1 MKTQVIPIEAHDD
14 IVSLRDKLSWV
25 KARRVVLVASRHST
39 AIDTRLAWRLLRRRA
54 EAMGA
59 DLAVVTHSM
68 LIRRLAQEAGIPVFT
83 TVLEAQRKDWP
94 ARPSSRFRRRFPLP
108 NLDDLRAAA
117 RRTEAQWRTSLGV
130 RLAFFSLAVLAL
142 LVLLLFLLPSAEIQL
157 SPEVITQSLTL
168 RVRAVP
174 ESTQTE
180 YLPLKQ
186 ASVIVE
192 GEKFWPA
199 SGQVSLPV
207 AAARGQVRFRNL
219 TDAVI
224 GIPAGT
230 IVQTDAVPPVRFFTL
245 SDAVVAAG
253 VDAWVDV
260 PIQAEQAGASGNV
273 PADSL
278 VVIPGPLGASVS
290 VTNPQATQGGRDR
303 LAVAPS
309 PQDRQRVRMALLRE
323 LHQQALQLLQQQV
336 GADSILLPEMFR
348 PIETLEETF
357 LPPEGQAGEVL
368 FLRLRVEFQGYFLAG
383 DDVHRWAEMALDS
396 SLPAGFVPLRESL
409 SVQLTGTP
417 EMDEAGVVTCALL
430 LRRNLKRQQDA
441 LRLGR
446 LVRGRRPAEASL
458 LLARQVA
465 LTSPPRMRLRP
476 AWWPWLPFTE
486 FRIAIREGNQP

>member
-25 KARRVVLVASRHST
+25 KAQRVVLVASRHST
-39 AIDTRLAWRLLRRRA
+39 AIDTRLAWLLLRRRA

-83 TVLEAQRKDWP
+83 TVLEAQRKTWP
-94 ARPSSRFRRRFPLP
+94 ARSPSRFRRRFPRP
-108 NLDDLRAAA
+108 DLDDLRVAAC
-117 RRTEAQWRTSLGV
+117 RTEARWRTSLGA

-157 SPEVITQSLTL
+157 SPAVIAQSLTL

-230 IVQTDAVPPVRFFTL
+230 IVQTTDSPPVRFVTL
-245 SDAVVAAG
+245 NDAVLAAG

-260 PIQAEQAGASGNV
+260 PVQAEWPGASGNI

-278 VVIPGPLGASVS
+278 VVIPGPLGVSLS

-303 LAVAPS
+303 LATAPS
-309 PQDRQRVRMALLRE
+309 PQDRQRARTALLRE
-323 LHQQALQLLQQQV
+323 LRQRALELLQQQA
-336 GADSILLPEMFR
+336 GADSILLPDMLTLV
-348 PIETLEETF
+348 ETLEEAS
-357 LPPEGQAGEVL
+357 LPSEGQAGEVL
-368 FLRLRVEFQGYFLAG
+368 FLRLRVEFRGYFLDG

-396 SLPAGFVPLRESL
+396 TLPAGFVPVRKSL

-441 LRLGR
+441 FRLAR

-458 LLARQVA
+458 LLEGQVA
-465 LTSPPRMRLRP
+465 LTLPPRVRLRP
-476 AWWPWLPFTE
+476 SWWPWLPFTE